1 MGRKTPRAFSNPS
14 ICAIMGAILYE
25 RGWLVL
31 MGISLAKGRRE
42 SIILRTSFIGIGVN
56 VLLAGFKAVVGF
68 STNSIAI
75 LMDAVNNLSDVL
87 SSVITVAG
95 AKLADR
101 NPDFEHPFGHGRYE
115 YLSALVISII
125 IFYAGVTAMVES
137 VKKIIEPEVPEY
149 TTASLILLVVA
160 VIAKIILGR
169 YVKAKGQEADS
180 GALIG
185 SGSDALFDAV
195 LSFSVLVAALV
206 YLEWGFPLESYVG
219 ALIACFILKSGY
231 GMLRDTLNEIL
242 GERPD
247 PQLVREIKN
256 LLVAEPE
263 IQGAYDLMINNYGPG
278 RNYASVHIEL
288 PDVMTVEQVDL
299 LTHRIHEKIFKATGV
314 HLSGVTVYSYNTR
327 DPEAAAIREKVSQM
341 VMQYPWALQVHGFYV
356 DRKAKTMRFDV
367 VVTFGRDRG
376 PIVQELKEEVGKL
389 YPGYTV
395 SVDVDRDISALQG

>member
-1 MGRKTPRAFSNPS
+1 
-14 ICAIMGAILYE
+14 MGAILYE

-31 MGISLAKGRRE
+31 MGISLTNGQRE
-42 SIILRTSFIGIGVN
+42 NIILRTSCIGILVN
-56 VLLAGFKAVVGF
+56 LLLAGFKAVVGF

-75 LMDAVNNLSDVL
+75 LMDALNNLSDVL

-137 VKKIIEPEVPEY
+137 VKKILDPEVPEY
-149 TTASLILLVVA
+149 TTASLVLLAVA
-160 VIAKIILGR
+160 VIVKIILGR
-169 YVKAKGQEADS
+169 YVKRKGAEADS

-195 LSFSVLVAALV
+195 LSFSVLVAALI
-206 YLEWGFPLESYVG
+206 YLGCGVSLESYVG
-219 ALIACFILKSGY
+219 TVIACFILKSGF

-247 PQLVREIKN
+247 PLLVRQIKN
-256 LLVAEPE
+256 LLVEEPE
-263 IQGAYDLMINNYGPG
+263 IRGAYDLMINNYGPG

-288 PDVMTVEQVDL
+288 PDVMTVEQVDR
-299 LTHRIHEKIFKATGV
+299 LTHRIHEKVFKATGV

-327 DPEAAAIREKVSQM
+327 DPEAAQMREQVSQL
-341 VMQYPWALQVHGFYV
+341 VMKHPWALQVHGFYV
-356 DRKAKTMRFDV
+356 DRTKKTMRFDV
-367 VVTFGRDRG
+367 VVTFGRDRE
-376 PIVQELKEEVGKL
+376 PLIQELQQEITRL
-389 YPGYTV
+389 YPDYQV
-395 SVDVDRDISALQG
+395 SVDIDRDISALQG

>member
-1 MGRKTPRAFSNPS
+1 
-14 ICAIMGAILYE
+14 MGAILYE

-31 MGISLAKGRRE
+31 MGISLTNGRRE
-42 SIILRTSFIGIGVN
+42 NIILRTSCIGILVN
-56 VLLAGFKAVVGF
+56 LLLAGFKAVVGF

-75 LMDAVNNLSDVL
+75 LMDALNNLSDVL

-137 VKKIIEPEVPEY
+137 VKKILDPEVPEY
-149 TTASLILLVVA
+149 TTASLVLLAVA
-160 VIAKIILGR
+160 VIVKIILGR
-169 YVKAKGQEADS
+169 YVKRKGAEADS

-195 LSFSVLVAALV
+195 LSFSVLVAALI
-206 YLEWGFPLESYVG
+206 YLGCGVSLESYVG
-219 ALIACFILKSGY
+219 TVIACFILKSGF

-247 PQLVREIKN
+247 PLLVRQIKN
-256 LLVAEPE
+256 LLVEEPE
-263 IQGAYDLMINNYGPG
+263 IRGAYDLMINNYGPG

-288 PDVMTVEQVDL
+288 PDVMTVEQVDR
-299 LTHRIHEKIFKATGV
+299 LTHRIHEKVFKATGV

-327 DPEAAAIREKVSQM
+327 DPEAAQMREQVSQL
-341 VMQYPWALQVHGFYV
+341 VMKHPWALQVHGFYV
-356 DRKAKTMRFDV
+356 DRTKKTMRFDV
-367 VVTFGRDRG
+367 VVTFGRDRETL
-376 PIVQELKEEVGKL
+376 IQELKQEISRL
-389 YPGYTV
+389 YPDYQV
-395 SVDVDRDISALQG
+395 SVDIDRDISALQG

>member
-1 MGRKTPRAFSNPS
+1 
-14 ICAIMGAILYE
+14 MGAILYE

-31 MGISLAKGRRE
+31 MGISLTNGRRE
-42 SIILRTSFIGIGVN
+42 NIILRTSCIGILVN
-56 VLLAGFKAVVGF
+56 LLLAGFKAVVGF

-75 LMDAVNNLSDVL
+75 LMDALNNLSDVL

-137 VKKIIEPEVPEY
+137 VKKILDPEVPEY
-149 TTASLILLVVA
+149 TTASLVLLAVA
-160 VIAKIILGR
+160 VIVKIILGR
-169 YVKAKGQEADS
+169 YVKRKGAEADS

-195 LSFSVLVAALV
+195 LSFSVLVAALI
-206 YLEWGFPLESYVG
+206 YLGCGVSLESYVG
-219 ALIACFILKSGY
+219 TVIACFILKSGF

-247 PQLVREIKN
+247 PLLVRQIKN
-256 LLVAEPE
+256 LLVEEPE
-263 IQGAYDLMINNYGPG
+263 IRGAYDLMINNYGPG

-288 PDVMTVEQVDL
+288 PDVMTVEQVAR
-299 LTHRIHEKIFKATGV
+299 LTHRIHEKVFKATGV

-327 DPEAAAIREKVSQM
+327 DPEAAQMREQVSQL
-341 VMQYPWALQVHGFYV
+341 VMKHPWALQVHGFYV
-356 DRKAKTMRFDV
+356 DRTKKTMRFDV
-367 VVTFGRDRG
+367 VVTFGRDRE
-376 PIVQELKEEVGKL
+376 PLIQELQQEITRL
-389 YPGYTV
+389 YPDYQV
-395 SVDVDRDISALQG
+395 SVDIDRDISALQG

>member
-1 MGRKTPRAFSNPS
+1 
-14 ICAIMGAILYE
+14 MGAILYE

-31 MGISLAKGRRE
+31 MGISLTNGRRE
-42 SIILRTSFIGIGVN
+42 NIILRTSCIGILVN
-56 VLLAGFKAVVGF
+56 LLLAGFKAVVGF

-75 LMDAVNNLSDVL
+75 LMDALNNLSDVL

-137 VKKIIEPEVPEY
+137 VKKILDPEVPEY
-149 TTASLILLVVA
+149 TTASLVLLAVA
-160 VIAKIILGR
+160 VIVKIILGR
-169 YVKAKGQEADS
+169 YVKRKGAEADS

-195 LSFSVLVAALV
+195 LSFSVLVAALI
-206 YLEWGFPLESYVG
+206 YLGCGVSLESYVG
-219 ALIACFILKSGY
+219 TVIACFILKSGF

-247 PQLVREIKN
+247 PLLVRQIKN
-256 LLVAEPE
+256 LLVEEPE

-288 PDVMTVEQVDL
+288 PDVMTVEQVDR
-299 LTHRIHEKIFKATGV
+299 LTHRIHEKVFKATGV

-327 DPEAAAIREKVSQM
+327 DPEAAQMREQVSQL
-341 VMQYPWALQVHGFYV
+341 VMKHPWALQVHGFYV
-356 DRKAKTMRFDV
+356 DRTKKTMRFDV
-367 VVTFGRDRG
+367 VVTFGRDRE
-376 PIVQELKEEVGKL
+376 PLIQELQQEITRL
-389 YPGYTV
+389 YPDYQV
-395 SVDVDRDISALQG
+395 SVDIDRDISALQG

>member
-1 MGRKTPRAFSNPS
+1 MGT
-14 ICAIMGAILYE
+14 
-25 RGWLVL
+25 
-31 MGISLAKGRRE
+31 SLINGRRE

-56 VLLAGFKAVVGF
+56 ILLAGFKAVVGF

-87 SSVITVAG
+87 SSIITVAG

-125 IFYAGVTAMVES
+125 IFYAGVTALVES
-137 VKKIIEPEVPEY
+137 VKKILEPEIPEY
-149 TTASLILLVVA
+149 TTVSLVLLVVA
-160 VIAKIILGR
+160 VIVKIILGR
-169 YVKAKGQEADS
+169 YVKRKGKEADS

-195 LSFSVLVAALV
+195 LSFSVLVAALI
-206 YLEWGFPLESYVG
+206 YLGCGVSLESYVG
-219 ALIACFILKSGY
+219 TVIACFILKSGF

-247 PQLVREIKN
+247 PLLVRQIKN
-256 LLVAEPE
+256 LLVEEPE
-263 IQGAYDLMINNYGPG
+263 IRGAYDLMINNYGPG

-288 PDVMTVEQVDL
+288 PDVMTVEQVDR
-299 LTHRIHEKIFKATGV
+299 LTHRIHKKIFQATGV

-327 DPEAAAIREKVSQM
+327 DPEAAQMRETVNQL
-341 VMQYPWALQVHGFYV
+341 VMKHPWALQVHGFYV
-356 DRKAKTMRFDV
+356 DRTKKTMRFDV
-367 VVTFGRDRG
+367 VVTFGRDRE
-376 PIVQELKEEVGKL
+376 PLIQELQQEITRL
-389 YPGYTV
+389 YPDYQV
-395 SVDVDRDISALQG
+395 SVDIDRDISALQG

>member
-1 MGRKTPRAFSNPS
+1 
-14 ICAIMGAILYE
+14 MGAILYE

-31 MGISLAKGRRE
+31 MGISLTNGRRE
-42 SIILRTSFIGIGVN
+42 NIILRTSCIGILVN
-56 VLLAGFKAVVGF
+56 LLLAGFKAVVGF

-75 LMDAVNNLSDVL
+75 LMDALNNLSDVL

-95 AKLADR
+95 AKLAAR

-137 VKKIIEPEVPEY
+137 VKKILDPEVPEY
-149 TTASLILLVVA
+149 TTASLVLLAVA
-160 VIAKIILGR
+160 VIVKIILGR
-169 YVKAKGQEADS
+169 YVKRKGAEADS

-195 LSFSVLVAALV
+195 LSFSVLVAALI
-206 YLEWGFPLESYVG
+206 YLGCGVSLESYVG
-219 ALIACFILKSGY
+219 TVIACFILKSGF

-247 PQLVREIKN
+247 PLLVRQIKN
-256 LLVAEPE
+256 LLVEEPE
-263 IQGAYDLMINNYGPG
+263 IRGAYDLMINNYGPG

-288 PDVMTVEQVDL
+288 PDVMTVEQVDR
-299 LTHRIHEKIFKATGV
+299 LTHRIHEKVFKATGV

-327 DPEAAAIREKVSQM
+327 DPEAAQMREQVSQL
-341 VMQYPWALQVHGFYV
+341 VMKHPWALQVHGFYV
-356 DRKAKTMRFDV
+356 DRTKKTMRFDV
-367 VVTFGRDRG
+367 VVTFGRDRE
-376 PIVQELKEEVGKL
+376 PLIQELQQEITRL
-389 YPGYTV
+389 YPNYQV
-395 SVDVDRDISALQG
+395 SVDIDRDISALQG

>member
-1 MGRKTPRAFSNPS
+1 MAFSNYS

-31 MGISLAKGRRE
+31 MGISLTNGRRE
-42 SIILRTSFIGIGVN
+42 NIILRTSCIGILVN
-56 VLLAGFKAVVGF
+56 LLLAGFKAVVGF

-75 LMDAVNNLSDVL
+75 LMDALNNLSDVL

-137 VKKIIEPEVPEY
+137 VKKILDPEVPEY
-149 TTASLILLVVA
+149 TTASLVLLAVA
-160 VIAKIILGR
+160 VIVKIILGR
-169 YVKAKGQEADS
+169 YVKRKGAEADS

-195 LSFSVLVAALV
+195 LSFSVLVAALI
-206 YLEWGFPLESYVG
+206 YLGCGVSLESYVG
-219 ALIACFILKSGY
+219 TVIACFILKSGF

-247 PQLVREIKN
+247 PLLVRQIKN
-256 LLVAEPE
+256 LLVEEPE
-263 IQGAYDLMINNYGPG
+263 IRGAYDLMINNYGPG

-288 PDVMTVEQVDL
+288 PDVMTVEQVDR
-299 LTHRIHEKIFKATGV
+299 LTHRIHEKVFKATGV

-327 DPEAAAIREKVSQM
+327 DPEAAQMREQVSQL
-341 VMQYPWALQVHGFYV
+341 VMKHPWALQVHGFYV
-356 DRKAKTMRFDV
+356 DRTKKTMRFDV
-367 VVTFGRDRG
+367 VVTFGRDRE
-376 PIVQELKEEVGKL
+376 PLIQELQQEITRL
-389 YPGYTV
+389 YPDYQV
-395 SVDVDRDISALQG
+395 SVDIDRDISALQG

>member
-1 MGRKTPRAFSNPS
+1 
-14 ICAIMGAILYE
+14 MGAILYE

-31 MGISLAKGRRE
+31 MGISLTNGRRE
-42 SIILRTSFIGIGVN
+42 NIILRTSCIGILVN
-56 VLLAGFKAVVGF
+56 LLLAGFKAVVGF

-75 LMDAVNNLSDVL
+75 LMDALNNLSDVL

-137 VKKIIEPEVPEY
+137 VKKILDPEVPEY
-149 TTASLILLVVA
+149 TTASLVLLAVA
-160 VIAKIILGR
+160 VIVKIILGR
-169 YVKAKGQEADS
+169 YVKRKGAEADS

-195 LSFSVLVAALV
+195 LSFSVLVATLI
-206 YLEWGFPLESYVG
+206 YLGCGVSLESYVG
-219 ALIACFILKSGY
+219 TVIACFILKSGF

-247 PQLVREIKN
+247 PLLVRQIKN
-256 LLVAEPE
+256 LLVEEPE
-263 IQGAYDLMINNYGPG
+263 IRGAYDLMINNYGPG

-288 PDVMTVEQVDL
+288 PDVMTVEQVDR
-299 LTHRIHEKIFKATGV
+299 LTHRIHEKVFKATGV

-327 DPEAAAIREKVSQM
+327 DPEAAQMREQVSQL
-341 VMQYPWALQVHGFYV
+341 VMKHPWALQVHGFYV
-356 DRKAKTMRFDV
+356 DRTKKTMRFDV
-367 VVTFGRDRG
+367 VVTFGRDRETL
-376 PIVQELKEEVGKL
+376 IQELKQEISRL
-389 YPGYTV
+389 YPDYQV
-395 SVDVDRDISALQG
+395 SVDIDRDISALQG

>member
-1 MGRKTPRAFSNPS
+1 
-14 ICAIMGAILYE
+14 
-25 RGWLVL
+25 
-31 MGISLAKGRRE
+31 MGISLTNGRRE
-42 SIILRTSFIGIGVN
+42 NIILRTSCIGILVN
-56 VLLAGFKAVVGF
+56 LLLAGFKAVVGF

-75 LMDAVNNLSDVL
+75 LMDALNNLSDVL

-137 VKKIIEPEVPEY
+137 VKKILDPEVPEY
-149 TTASLILLVVA
+149 TTASLVLLAVA
-160 VIAKIILGR
+160 VIVKIILGR
-169 YVKAKGQEADS
+169 YVKRKGAEADS

-195 LSFSVLVAALV
+195 LSFSVLVAALI
-206 YLEWGFPLESYVG
+206 YLGCGVSLESYVG
-219 ALIACFILKSGY
+219 TVIACFILKSGF

-247 PQLVREIKN
+247 PLLVRQIKN
-256 LLVAEPE
+256 LLVEEPE
-263 IQGAYDLMINNYGPG
+263 IRGAYDLMINNYGPG

-288 PDVMTVEQVDL
+288 PDVMTVEQVDR
-299 LTHRIHEKIFKATGV
+299 LTHRIHEKVFKATGV

-327 DPEAAAIREKVSQM
+327 DPEAAQMREQVSQL
-341 VMQYPWALQVHGFYV
+341 VMKHPWALQVHGFYV
-356 DRKAKTMRFDV
+356 DRTKKTMRFDV
-367 VVTFGRDRG
+367 VVTFGRDRETL
-376 PIVQELKEEVGKL
+376 IQELKQEISRL
-389 YPGYTV
+389 YPDYQV
-395 SVDVDRDISALQG
+395 SVDIDRDISALQG

>member
-1 MGRKTPRAFSNPS
+1 
-14 ICAIMGAILYE
+14 MGAILYE

-31 MGISLAKGRRE
+31 MGISLTNGRRE
-42 SIILRTSFIGIGVN
+42 NIILRTSCIGILVN
-56 VLLAGFKAVVGF
+56 LLLAGFKAVVGF

-75 LMDAVNNLSDVL
+75 LMDALNNLSDVL

-137 VKKIIEPEVPEY
+137 VKKILDPEVPEY
-149 TTASLILLVVA
+149 TTASLVLLAVA
-160 VIAKIILGR
+160 VIVKIILGR
-169 YVKAKGQEADS
+169 YVKRKGAEADS

-195 LSFSVLVAALV
+195 LSFSVLVAALI
-206 YLEWGFPLESYVG
+206 YLGCGVSLESYVG
-219 ALIACFILKSGY
+219 TVIACFILKSGF

-247 PQLVREIKN
+247 PLLVRQIKN
-256 LLVAEPE
+256 LLVEEPE
-263 IQGAYDLMINNYGPG
+263 IRGAYDLMINNYGPG

-288 PDVMTVEQVDL
+288 PDVMTVEQVDR
-299 LTHRIHEKIFKATGV
+299 LTHRIHEKVFKATGV

-327 DPEAAAIREKVSQM
+327 DPEAAQMREQVSQL
-341 VMQYPWALQVHGFYV
+341 VMKHPWALQVHGFYV
-356 DRKAKTMRFDV
+356 DRMKKTMRFDV
-367 VVTFGRDRG
+367 VVTFGRDRE
-376 PIVQELKEEVGKL
+376 PLIQELQQEITRL
-389 YPGYTV
+389 YPDYQV
-395 SVDVDRDISALQG
+395 SVDIDRDISALQG

>member
-1 MGRKTPRAFSNPS
+1 
-14 ICAIMGAILYE
+14 
-25 RGWLVL
+25 
-31 MGISLAKGRRE
+31 MGISLTNGRRE
-42 SIILRTSFIGIGVN
+42 NIILQTSCIGILVN
-56 VLLAGFKAVVGF
+56 LLLAGFKAVVGF

-75 LMDAVNNLSDVL
+75 LMDALNNLSDVL

-137 VKKIIEPEVPEY
+137 VKKILDPEVPEY
-149 TTASLILLVVA
+149 TTASLVLLAVA
-160 VIAKIILGR
+160 VIVKIVLGR
-169 YVKAKGQEADS
+169 YVKRKGAEADS

-195 LSFSVLVAALV
+195 LSFSVLVAALI
-206 YLEWGFPLESYVG
+206 YLGCGVSLESYVG
-219 ALIACFILKSGY
+219 TVIACFILKSGF

-247 PQLVREIKN
+247 PLLVRQIKN
-256 LLVAEPE
+256 LLVEEPE
-263 IQGAYDLMINNYGPG
+263 IRGAYDLMINNYGPG

-288 PDVMTVEQVDL
+288 PDVMTVEQVDR
-299 LTHRIHEKIFKATGV
+299 LTHRIHEKVFKATGV

-327 DPEAAAIREKVSQM
+327 DPEAAQMREQVSQL
-341 VMQYPWALQVHGFYV
+341 VMKHPWALQVHGFYV
-356 DRKAKTMRFDV
+356 DRTKKTMRFDV
-367 VVTFGRDRG
+367 VVTFGRDRE
-376 PIVQELKEEVGKL
+376 PLIQELQQEITRL
-389 YPGYTV
+389 YPDYQV
-395 SVDVDRDISALQG
+395 SVDIDRDISALQG

>member
-1 MGRKTPRAFSNPS
+1 
-14 ICAIMGAILYE
+14 MGAILYE

-31 MGISLAKGRRE
+31 MGISLTNGRRE
-42 SIILRTSFIGIGVN
+42 NIILQTSCIGILVN
-56 VLLAGFKAVVGF
+56 LLLAGFKAVVGF

-75 LMDAVNNLSDVL
+75 LMDALNNLSDVL

-137 VKKIIEPEVPEY
+137 VKKILDPEVPEY
-149 TTASLILLVVA
+149 TTASLVLLAVA
-160 VIAKIILGR
+160 VIVKIILGR
-169 YVKAKGQEADS
+169 YVKRKGAEADS

-195 LSFSVLVAALV
+195 LSFSVLVAALI
-206 YLEWGFPLESYVG
+206 YLSCGVSLESYVG
-219 ALIACFILKSGY
+219 TVIACFILKSGF

-247 PQLVREIKN
+247 PLLVRQIKN
-256 LLVAEPE
+256 LLVEEPE
-263 IQGAYDLMINNYGPG
+263 IRGAYDLMINNYGPG

-288 PDVMTVEQVDL
+288 PDVMTVEQVDR
-299 LTHRIHEKIFKATGV
+299 LTHRIHEKVFKATGV

-327 DPEAAAIREKVSQM
+327 DPEAAQMREQVSQL
-341 VMQYPWALQVHGFYV
+341 VMKHPWALQVHGFYV
-356 DRKAKTMRFDV
+356 DRTKKTMRFDV
-367 VVTFGRDRG
+367 VVTFGRDRE
-376 PIVQELKEEVGKL
+376 PLIQELQQEITRL
-389 YPGYTV
+389 YPDYQV
-395 SVDVDRDISALQG
+395 SVDIDRDISALQG

>member
-1 MGRKTPRAFSNPS
+1 MAFSNYS

-31 MGISLAKGRRE
+31 MGISLTNGRRE
-42 SIILRTSFIGIGVN
+42 NIILQTSCIGILVN
-56 VLLAGFKAVVGF
+56 LLLAGFKAVVGF

-75 LMDAVNNLSDVL
+75 LMDALNNLSDVL

-137 VKKIIEPEVPEY
+137 VKKILDPEVPEY
-149 TTASLILLVVA
+149 TTASLVLLAVA
-160 VIAKIILGR
+160 VIVKIVLGR
-169 YVKAKGQEADS
+169 YVKRKGAEADS

-195 LSFSVLVAALV
+195 LSFSVLVAALI
-206 YLEWGFPLESYVG
+206 YLGCGVSLESYVG
-219 ALIACFILKSGY
+219 TVIACFILKSGF

-247 PQLVREIKN
+247 PLLVRQIKN
-256 LLVAEPE
+256 LLVEEPE
-263 IQGAYDLMINNYGPG
+263 IRGAYDLMINNYGPG

-288 PDVMTVEQVDL
+288 PDVMTVEQVDR
-299 LTHRIHEKIFKATGV
+299 LTHRIHEKVFKATGV

-327 DPEAAAIREKVSQM
+327 DPEAAQMREQVSQL
-341 VMQYPWALQVHGFYV
+341 VMKHPWALQVHGFYV
-356 DRKAKTMRFDV
+356 DRTKKTMRFDV
-367 VVTFGRDRG
+367 VVTFGRDRE
-376 PIVQELKEEVGKL
+376 PLIQELQQEITRL
-389 YPGYTV
+389 YPDYQV
-395 SVDVDRDISALQG
+395 SVDIDRDISALQG

>member
-1 MGRKTPRAFSNPS
+1 
-14 ICAIMGAILYE
+14 MGAILYE

-31 MGISLAKGRRE
+31 MGISLTNGRRE
-42 SIILRTSFIGIGVN
+42 NIILRTSCIGILVN
-56 VLLAGFKAVVGF
+56 LLLAGFKAVVGF

-75 LMDAVNNLSDVL
+75 LMDALNNLSDVL

-137 VKKIIEPEVPEY
+137 VKKILDPEVPEY
-149 TTASLILLVVA
+149 TTASLVLLAVA
-160 VIAKIILGR
+160 VIVKIILGR
-169 YVKAKGQEADS
+169 YVKRKGAETDS

-195 LSFSVLVAALV
+195 LSFSVLVAALI
-206 YLEWGFPLESYVG
+206 YLGCGVSLESYVG
-219 ALIACFILKSGY
+219 TVIACFILKSGF

-247 PQLVREIKN
+247 PLLVRQIKN
-256 LLVAEPE
+256 LLVEEPE
-263 IQGAYDLMINNYGPG
+263 IRGAYDLMINNYGPG

-288 PDVMTVEQVDL
+288 PDVMTVEQVDR
-299 LTHRIHEKIFKATGV
+299 LTHRIHEKVFKATGV

-327 DPEAAAIREKVSQM
+327 DPEAAQMREQVSQL
-341 VMQYPWALQVHGFYV
+341 VMKHPWALQVHGFYV
-356 DRKAKTMRFDV
+356 DRTKKTMRFDV
-367 VVTFGRDRG
+367 VVTFGRDRE
-376 PIVQELKEEVGKL
+376 PLIQELQQEITRL
-389 YPGYTV
+389 YPDYQV
-395 SVDVDRDISALQG
+395 SVDIDRDISALQG

>member
-1 MGRKTPRAFSNPS
+1 MAFSNHS

-31 MGISLAKGRRE
+31 MGISLTNGRRE
-42 SIILRTSFIGIGVN
+42 NIILRTSCIGILVN
-56 VLLAGFKAVVGF
+56 LLLAGFKAVVGF

-75 LMDAVNNLSDVL
+75 LMDALNNLSDVL

-137 VKKIIEPEVPEY
+137 VKKIRDPEVPEY
-149 TTASLILLVVA
+149 TTASLVLLAVA
-160 VIAKIILGR
+160 VIVKIILGR
-169 YVKAKGQEADS
+169 YVKRKGAEADS

-195 LSFSVLVAALV
+195 LSFSVLVAALI
-206 YLEWGFPLESYVG
+206 YLGCGVSLESYVG
-219 ALIACFILKSGY
+219 TVIACFILKSGF

-247 PQLVREIKN
+247 PLLVRQIKN
-256 LLVAEPE
+256 LLVEEPE
-263 IQGAYDLMINNYGPG
+263 IRGAYDLMINNYGPG

-288 PDVMTVEQVDL
+288 PDVMTVEQVDR
-299 LTHRIHEKIFKATGV
+299 LTHRIHEKVFKATGV

-327 DPEAAAIREKVSQM
+327 DPEAAQMREQVSQL
-341 VMQYPWALQVHGFYV
+341 VMKHPWALQVHGFYV
-356 DRKAKTMRFDV
+356 DRTKKTMRFDV
-367 VVTFGRDRG
+367 VVTFGRDRETL
-376 PIVQELKEEVGKL
+376 IQELKQEISRL
-389 YPGYTV
+389 YPDYQV
-395 SVDVDRDISALQG
+395 SVDIDRDISALQG

>member
-1 MGRKTPRAFSNPS
+1 
-14 ICAIMGAILYE
+14 MGAILYE

-31 MGISLAKGRRE
+31 MGISLTNGRRE
-42 SIILRTSFIGIGVN
+42 NIILRTSCIGILVN
-56 VLLAGFKAVVGF
+56 LLLAGFKAVVGF

-75 LMDAVNNLSDVL
+75 LMDALNNLSDVL

-137 VKKIIEPEVPEY
+137 VKKILDPEVPEY
-149 TTASLILLVVA
+149 TTASLVLLAVA
-160 VIAKIILGR
+160 VIVKIILGR
-169 YVKAKGQEADS
+169 YVKRKGAEADS

-195 LSFSVLVAALV
+195 LSFSVLVAALI
-206 YLEWGFPLESYVG
+206 YLGCGVSLESYVG
-219 ALIACFILKSGY
+219 TVIACFILKSGF

-247 PQLVREIKN
+247 PLLVRQIKN
-256 LLVAEPE
+256 LLVEEPE
-263 IQGAYDLMINNYGPG
+263 IRGAYDLMINNYGPG

-288 PDVMTVEQVDL
+288 PDVMTVERVDR
-299 LTHRIHEKIFKATGV
+299 LTHRIHEKVFKATGV

-327 DPEAAAIREKVSQM
+327 DPEAAQMREQVSQL
-341 VMQYPWALQVHGFYV
+341 VMKHPWALQVHGFYV
-356 DRKAKTMRFDV
+356 DRTKKTMRFDV
-367 VVTFGRDRG
+367 VVTFGRDRE
-376 PIVQELKEEVGKL
+376 PLIQELQQEITRL
-389 YPGYTV
+389 YPNYQV
-395 SVDVDRDISALQG
+395 SVDIDRDISALQG

>member
-1 MGRKTPRAFSNPS
+1 
-14 ICAIMGAILYE
+14 MGAILYE

-31 MGISLAKGRRE
+31 MGISLTNGRRE
-42 SIILRTSFIGIGVN
+42 NIILRTSCIGILVN
-56 VLLAGFKAVVGF
+56 LLLAGFKAVVGF

-75 LMDAVNNLSDVL
+75 LMDALNNLSDVL

-137 VKKIIEPEVPEY
+137 VKKIRDPEVPEY
-149 TTASLILLVVA
+149 TTASLVLLAVA
-160 VIAKIILGR
+160 VIVKIILGR
-169 YVKAKGQEADS
+169 YVKRKGAEADS

-195 LSFSVLVAALV
+195 LSFSVLVAALI
-206 YLEWGFPLESYVG
+206 YLGCGVSLESYVG
-219 ALIACFILKSGY
+219 TVIACFILKSGF

-247 PQLVREIKN
+247 PLLVRQIKN
-256 LLVAEPE
+256 LLVEEPE
-263 IQGAYDLMINNYGPG
+263 IRGAYDLMINNYGPG

-288 PDVMTVEQVDL
+288 PDVMTVEQVDR
-299 LTHRIHEKIFKATGV
+299 LTHRIHEKVFKATGV

-327 DPEAAAIREKVSQM
+327 DPEAAQMREQVSQL
-341 VMQYPWALQVHGFYV
+341 VMKHPWALQVHGFYV
-356 DRKAKTMRFDV
+356 DRTKKTMRFDV
-367 VVTFGRDRG
+367 VVTFGRDRETL
-376 PIVQELKEEVGKL
+376 IQELKQEISRL
-389 YPGYTV
+389 YPDYQV
-395 SVDVDRDISALQG
+395 SVDIDRDISALQG

>member
-1 MGRKTPRAFSNPS
+1 
-14 ICAIMGAILYE
+14 MGAILYE

-31 MGISLAKGRRE
+31 MGISLTNGRRE
-42 SIILRTSFIGIGVN
+42 NIILRTSCIGILVN
-56 VLLAGFKAVVGF
+56 LLLAGFKAVVGF

-75 LMDAVNNLSDVL
+75 LMDALNNLSDVL

-137 VKKIIEPEVPEY
+137 VKKILDPEVPEY
-149 TTASLILLVVA
+149 TTASLVLLAVA
-160 VIAKIILGR
+160 VIVKIILGR
-169 YVKAKGQEADS
+169 YVKRKGAEADS

-195 LSFSVLVAALV
+195 LSFSVLVAALI
-206 YLEWGFPLESYVG
+206 YLGCGVSLESYVG
-219 ALIACFILKSGY
+219 TVIACFILKSGF

-247 PQLVREIKN
+247 PLLVRQIKN
-256 LLVAEPE
+256 LLVEEPE
-263 IQGAYDLMINNYGPG
+263 IRGAYDLMINNYGPG

-288 PDVMTVEQVDL
+288 PDVMTVEQVDR
-299 LTHRIHEKIFKATGV
+299 LTHRIHEKVFKATGV

-327 DPEAAAIREKVSQM
+327 DPEAAQMREQVSQL
-341 VMQYPWALQVHGFYV
+341 VMKHPWALQVHGFYV
-356 DRKAKTMRFDV
+356 DRTKKTMRFDV
-367 VVTFGRDRG
+367 VVTFGRNRETL
-376 PIVQELKEEVGKL
+376 IQELKQEITRL
-389 YPGYTV
+389 YPDYQV
-395 SVDVDRDISALQG
+395 SVDIDRDISALQG

>member
-1 MGRKTPRAFSNPS
+1 
-14 ICAIMGAILYE
+14 MGAILYE

-31 MGISLAKGRRE
+31 MGISLTNGRRE
-42 SIILRTSFIGIGVN
+42 NIILQTSCIGILVN
-56 VLLAGFKAVVGF
+56 LLLAGFKAVVGF

-75 LMDAVNNLSDVL
+75 LMDALNNLSDVL

-137 VKKIIEPEVPEY
+137 VKKILDPEVPEY
-149 TTASLILLVVA
+149 TTASLVLLAVA
-160 VIAKIILGR
+160 VIVKIVLGR
-169 YVKAKGQEADS
+169 YVKRKGAEADS

-195 LSFSVLVAALV
+195 LSFSVLVAALI
-206 YLEWGFPLESYVG
+206 YLGCGVSLESYVG
-219 ALIACFILKSGY
+219 TVIACFILKSGF

-247 PQLVREIKN
+247 PLLVRQIKN
-256 LLVAEPE
+256 LLVEEPE
-263 IQGAYDLMINNYGPG
+263 IRGAYDLMINNYGPG

-288 PDVMTVEQVDL
+288 PDVMTVEQVDR
-299 LTHRIHEKIFKATGV
+299 LTHRIHEKVFKATGV

-327 DPEAAAIREKVSQM
+327 DPEAAQMREQVSQL
-341 VMQYPWALQVHGFYV
+341 VMKHPWALQVHGFYV
-356 DRKAKTMRFDV
+356 DRTKKTMRFDV
-367 VVTFGRDRG
+367 VVTFGRDRE
-376 PIVQELKEEVGKL
+376 PLIQELQQEITRL
-389 YPGYTV
+389 YPDYQV
-395 SVDVDRDISALQG
+395 SVDIDRDISALQG

>member
-1 MGRKTPRAFSNPS
+1 
-14 ICAIMGAILYE
+14 MGAILYE

-31 MGISLAKGRRE
+31 MGISLTNGRRE
-42 SIILRTSFIGIGVN
+42 NIILRTSCIGILVN
-56 VLLAGFKAVVGF
+56 LLLAGFKAVVGF

-75 LMDAVNNLSDVL
+75 LMDALNNLSDVL

-137 VKKIIEPEVPEY
+137 VKKILDPEVPEY
-149 TTASLILLVVA
+149 TTASLVLLAVA
-160 VIAKIILGR
+160 VIVKIILGR
-169 YVKAKGQEADS
+169 YVKRKGAEADS

-195 LSFSVLVAALV
+195 LSFSVLVAALI
-206 YLEWGFPLESYVG
+206 YLGCGVSLESYVG
-219 ALIACFILKSGY
+219 TVIACFILKSGF

-247 PQLVREIKN
+247 PFLVRQIKN
-256 LLVAEPE
+256 LLVEEPE
-263 IQGAYDLMINNYGPG
+263 IRGAYDLMINNYGPG

-288 PDVMTVEQVDL
+288 PDVMTVEQVDR
-299 LTHRIHEKIFKATGV
+299 LTHRIHEKVFKATGV

-327 DPEAAAIREKVSQM
+327 DPEAAQMREQVSQL
-341 VMQYPWALQVHGFYV
+341 VMKHPWALQVHGFYV
-356 DRKAKTMRFDV
+356 DRTKKTMRFDV
-367 VVTFGRDRG
+367 VVTFGRDRE
-376 PIVQELKEEVGKL
+376 PLIQELQQEITRL
-389 YPGYTV
+389 YPDYQV
-395 SVDVDRDISALQG
+395 SVDIDRDISALQG

>member
-1 MGRKTPRAFSNPS
+1 
-14 ICAIMGAILYE
+14 
-25 RGWLVL
+25 
-31 MGISLAKGRRE
+31 MGISLTNGRRE
-42 SIILRTSFIGIGVN
+42 NIILRTSCIGILVN
-56 VLLAGFKAVVGF
+56 LLLAGFKAVVGF

-75 LMDAVNNLSDVL
+75 LMDALNNLSDVL

-137 VKKIIEPEVPEY
+137 VKKILDPEVPEY
-149 TTASLILLVVA
+149 TTASLVLLAVA
-160 VIAKIILGR
+160 VIVKIILGR
-169 YVKAKGQEADS
+169 YVKRKGAEADS

-195 LSFSVLVAALV
+195 LSFSVLVAALI
-206 YLEWGFPLESYVG
+206 YLGCGVSLESYVG
-219 ALIACFILKSGY
+219 TVIACFILKSGF

-247 PQLVREIKN
+247 PLLVRQIKN
-256 LLVAEPE
+256 LLVEEPE
-263 IQGAYDLMINNYGPG
+263 IRGAYDLMINNYGPG

-288 PDVMTVEQVDL
+288 PDVMTVEQVDR
-299 LTHRIHEKIFKATGV
+299 LTHRIHEKVFKATGV

-327 DPEAAAIREKVSQM
+327 DPEAAQMREQVSQL
-341 VMQYPWALQVHGFYV
+341 VMKHPWALQVHGFYV
-356 DRKAKTMRFDV
+356 DRTKKTMRFDV
-367 VVTFGRDRG
+367 GVTFGRDRETL
-376 PIVQELKEEVGKL
+376 IQELKQEISRL
-389 YPGYTV
+389 YPDYQV
-395 SVDVDRDISALQG
+395 SVDIDRDISALQG

>member
-1 MGRKTPRAFSNPS
+1 
-14 ICAIMGAILYE
+14 MGAILYE

-31 MGISLAKGRRE
+31 MGISLTNGRRE
-42 SIILRTSFIGIGVN
+42 NIILRTSCIGILVN
-56 VLLAGFKAVVGF
+56 LLLAGFKAVVGF

-75 LMDAVNNLSDVL
+75 LMDALNNLSDVL

-137 VKKIIEPEVPEY
+137 VKKILDPEVPEY
-149 TTASLILLVVA
+149 TTASLVLLAVA
-160 VIAKIILGR
+160 VIVKIILGR
-169 YVKAKGQEADS
+169 YVKRKGAEADS

-195 LSFSVLVAALV
+195 LSFSVLVAALI
-206 YLEWGFPLESYVG
+206 YLGYGVSLESYVG
-219 ALIACFILKSGY
+219 TVIACFILKSGF

-247 PQLVREIKN
+247 PLLVRQIKN
-256 LLVAEPE
+256 LLVEEPE
-263 IQGAYDLMINNYGPG
+263 IRGAYDLMINNYGPG

-288 PDVMTVEQVDL
+288 PDVMTVEQVDR
-299 LTHRIHEKIFKATGV
+299 LTHRIHEKVFKATGV

-327 DPEAAAIREKVSQM
+327 DPEAAQMREQVSQL
-341 VMQYPWALQVHGFYV
+341 VMKHPWALQVHGFYV
-356 DRKAKTMRFDV
+356 DRTKKTMRFDV
-367 VVTFGRDRG
+367 VVTFGRDRE
-376 PIVQELKEEVGKL
+376 PLIQELQQEITRL
-389 YPGYTV
+389 YPDYQI
-395 SVDVDRDISALQG
+395 SVDIDRDISALQG

>member
-1 MGRKTPRAFSNPS
+1 MAFSNHS

-31 MGISLAKGRRE
+31 MGISLTNGRRE
-42 SIILRTSFIGIGVN
+42 NIILQTSCIGILVN
-56 VLLAGFKAVVGF
+56 LLLAGFKAVVGF

-75 LMDAVNNLSDVL
+75 LMDALNNLSDVL

-137 VKKIIEPEVPEY
+137 VKKILDPEVPEY
-149 TTASLILLVVA
+149 TTASLVLLAVA
-160 VIAKIILGR
+160 VIVKIVLGR
-169 YVKAKGQEADS
+169 YVKRKGAEADS

-195 LSFSVLVAALV
+195 LSFSVLVAALI
-206 YLEWGFPLESYVG
+206 YLGCGVSLESYVG
-219 ALIACFILKSGY
+219 TVIACFILKSGF

-247 PQLVREIKN
+247 PLLVRQIKN
-256 LLVAEPE
+256 LLVEEPE
-263 IQGAYDLMINNYGPG
+263 IRGAYDLMINNYGPG

-288 PDVMTVEQVDL
+288 PDVMTVEQVDR
-299 LTHRIHEKIFKATGV
+299 LTHRIHEKVFKATGV

-327 DPEAAAIREKVSQM
+327 DPEAAQMREQVSQL
-341 VMQYPWALQVHGFYV
+341 VMKHPWALQVHGFYV
-356 DRKAKTMRFDV
+356 DRTKKTMRFDV
-367 VVTFGRDRG
+367 VVTFGRDRE
-376 PIVQELKEEVGKL
+376 PLIQELQQEITRL
-389 YPGYTV
+389 YPDYQV
-395 SVDVDRDISALQG
+395 SVDIDRDISALQG

>member
-1 MGRKTPRAFSNPS
+1 
-14 ICAIMGAILYE
+14 MGAILYE

-31 MGISLAKGRRE
+31 MGISLTNGRRE
-42 SIILRTSFIGIGVN
+42 NIILRTSCIGILVN
-56 VLLAGFKAVVGF
+56 LLLAGFKAVVGF

-75 LMDAVNNLSDVL
+75 LMDALNNLSDVL

-137 VKKIIEPEVPEY
+137 VKKILDPEVPEY
-149 TTASLILLVVA
+149 TTASLVLLAVA
-160 VIAKIILGR
+160 VIVKIILGR
-169 YVKAKGQEADS
+169 YVKRKGAEADS

-195 LSFSVLVAALV
+195 LSFSVLVAALI
-206 YLEWGFPLESYVG
+206 YLGCGVSLESYVG
-219 ALIACFILKSGY
+219 TVIACFILKSGF

-247 PQLVREIKN
+247 PLLVRQIKN
-256 LLVAEPE
+256 LLVEEPE
-263 IQGAYDLMINNYGPG
+263 IRGAYDLMINNYGPG

-288 PDVMTVEQVDL
+288 PDVMTVEQVDR
-299 LTHRIHEKIFKATGV
+299 LTHRIHEKVFKATGV

-327 DPEAAAIREKVSQM
+327 DPEAAQMREQVSQL
-341 VMQYPWALQVHGFYV
+341 VMKHPWALQVHGFYV
-356 DRKAKTMRFDV
+356 DRTKKTMRFDV
-367 VVTFGRDRG
+367 VVTFGRDRE
-376 PIVQELKEEVGKL
+376 PLIQELQQEITRL
-389 YPGYTV
+389 YPDYQV
-395 SVDVDRDISALQG
+395 SVDIDRDISALQG

>member
-1 MGRKTPRAFSNPS
+1 
-14 ICAIMGAILYE
+14 MGAILYE

-31 MGISLAKGRRE
+31 MGISLTNGRRE
-42 SIILRTSFIGIGVN
+42 NIILRTSCIGILVN
-56 VLLAGFKAVVGF
+56 LLLAGFKAVVGF

-75 LMDAVNNLSDVL
+75 LMDALNNLSDVL

-137 VKKIIEPEVPEY
+137 VKKILDPEVPEY
-149 TTASLILLVVA
+149 TTASLVLLAVA
-160 VIAKIILGR
+160 VIVKIILGR
-169 YVKAKGQEADS
+169 YVKRKGAEADS

-195 LSFSVLVAALV
+195 LSFSVLVAALI
-206 YLEWGFPLESYVG
+206 YLGCGVSLESYVG
-219 ALIACFILKSGY
+219 TVIACFILKSGF

-247 PQLVREIKN
+247 PLLVRQIKN
-256 LLVAEPE
+256 LLVEEPE
-263 IQGAYDLMINNYGPG
+263 IRGAYDLMINNYGPG

-288 PDVMTVEQVDL
+288 PDVMTVEQVDR
-299 LTHRIHEKIFKATGV
+299 LTHRIHEKVFKATGV

-327 DPEAAAIREKVSQM
+327 DPEAAQMREQVSQL
-341 VMQYPWALQVHGFYV
+341 VMKHPWALQVHGFYV
-356 DRKAKTMRFDV
+356 DRTKKTMRFDV
-367 VVTFGRDRG
+367 VVTFGRDRE
-376 PIVQELKEEVGKL
+376 PLIQELQQEITRL
-389 YPGYTV
+389 YPNYQV
-395 SVDVDRDISALQG
+395 SVDIDRDISALQG

>member
-1 MGRKTPRAFSNPS
+1 MAFSNHS

-31 MGISLAKGRRE
+31 MGISLTNGRRE
-42 SIILRTSFIGIGVN
+42 NIILQTSCIGILVN
-56 VLLAGFKAVVGF
+56 LLLAGFKAVVGF

-75 LMDAVNNLSDVL
+75 LMDALNNLSDVL

-137 VKKIIEPEVPEY
+137 VKKILDPEVPEY
-149 TTASLILLVVA
+149 TTASLVLLAVA
-160 VIAKIILGR
+160 VIVKIVLGR
-169 YVKAKGQEADS
+169 YVKRKGAEADS
-180 GALIG
+180 GALVG

-195 LSFSVLVAALV
+195 LSFSVLVAALI
-206 YLEWGFPLESYVG
+206 YLGCGVSLESYVG
-219 ALIACFILKSGY
+219 TVIACFILKSGF

-247 PQLVREIKN
+247 PLLVRQIKN
-256 LLVAEPE
+256 LLVEEPE
-263 IQGAYDLMINNYGPG
+263 IRGAYDLMINNYGPG

-288 PDVMTVEQVDL
+288 PDVMTVEQVDR
-299 LTHRIHEKIFKATGV
+299 LTHRIHEKVFKATGV

-327 DPEAAAIREKVSQM
+327 DPEAAQMREQVSQL
-341 VMQYPWALQVHGFYV
+341 VMKHPWALQVHGFYV
-356 DRKAKTMRFDV
+356 DRTKKTMRFDV
-367 VVTFGRDRG
+367 VVTFGRDRE
-376 PIVQELKEEVGKL
+376 PLIQELQQEITRL
-389 YPGYTV
+389 YPDYQV
-395 SVDVDRDISALQG
+395 SVDIDRDISALQG

>member
-1 MGRKTPRAFSNPS
+1 
-14 ICAIMGAILYE
+14 MGAILYE

-31 MGISLAKGRRE
+31 MGISLTNGRRE
-42 SIILRTSFIGIGVN
+42 NIILRTSCIGILVN
-56 VLLAGFKAVVGF
+56 LLLAGFKAVVGF

-75 LMDAVNNLSDVL
+75 LMDALNNLSDVL

-137 VKKIIEPEVPEY
+137 VKKILDPEVPEY
-149 TTASLILLVVA
+149 TTASLVLLAVA
-160 VIAKIILGR
+160 VIVKIILGR
-169 YVKAKGQEADS
+169 YVKRKGAEADS

-195 LSFSVLVAALV
+195 LSFSVLVAALI
-206 YLEWGFPLESYVG
+206 YLGCGVSLESYVG
-219 ALIACFILKSGY
+219 TVIACFILKSGF

-247 PQLVREIKN
+247 PLLVRQIKN
-256 LLVAEPE
+256 LLVEEPE
-263 IQGAYDLMINNYGPG
+263 IRGAYDLMINNYGPG

-288 PDVMTVEQVDL
+288 PDVMTVEQVDR
-299 LTHRIHEKIFKATGV
+299 LTHRIHEKVFKATGV

-327 DPEAAAIREKVSQM
+327 DPEAAQMREQVSQL
-341 VMQYPWALQVHGFYV
+341 VMKHPWALQVHGFYV
-356 DRKAKTMRFDV
+356 DRTKKTMRFDV
-367 VVTFGRDRG
+367 VVTFGRDRE
-376 PIVQELKEEVGKL
+376 PLIQELQQEITRL
-389 YPGYTV
+389 YPDYQV
-395 SVDVDRDISALQG
+395 SVDIDRDISAL

>member
-1 MGRKTPRAFSNPS
+1 MAFSNHS

-31 MGISLAKGRRE
+31 MGISLTNGRRE
-42 SIILRTSFIGIGVN
+42 NIILQTSCIGILVN
-56 VLLAGFKAVVGF
+56 LLLAGFKAVVGF

-75 LMDAVNNLSDVL
+75 LMDALNNLSDVL

-137 VKKIIEPEVPEY
+137 VKKILDPEVPEY
-149 TTASLILLVVA
+149 TTASLVLLAVA
-160 VIAKIILGR
+160 VIVKIVLGR
-169 YVKAKGQEADS
+169 YVKRKGAEADS

-195 LSFSVLVAALV
+195 LSFSVLVAALI
-206 YLEWGFPLESYVG
+206 YLSCGVSLESYVG
-219 ALIACFILKSGY
+219 TVIACFILKSGF

-247 PQLVREIKN
+247 PLLVRQIKN
-256 LLVAEPE
+256 LLVEEPE
-263 IQGAYDLMINNYGPG
+263 IRGAYDLMINNYGPG

-288 PDVMTVEQVDL
+288 PDVMTVEQVDR
-299 LTHRIHEKIFKATGV
+299 LTHRIHEKVFKATGV

-327 DPEAAAIREKVSQM
+327 DPEAAQMREQVSQL
-341 VMQYPWALQVHGFYV
+341 VMKHPWALQVHGFYV
-356 DRKAKTMRFDV
+356 DRTKKTMRFDV
-367 VVTFGRDRG
+367 VVTFGRDRE
-376 PIVQELKEEVGKL
+376 PLIQELQQEITRL
-389 YPGYTV
+389 YPDYQV
-395 SVDVDRDISALQG
+395 SVDIDRDISALQG

>member
-1 MGRKTPRAFSNPS
+1 
-14 ICAIMGAILYE
+14 MGAILYE

-31 MGISLAKGRRE
+31 MGISLTNGRRE
-42 SIILRTSFIGIGVN
+42 NIILQTSCIGILVN
-56 VLLAGFKAVVGF
+56 LLLAGFKAVVGF

-75 LMDAVNNLSDVL
+75 LMDALNNLSDVL

-101 NPDFEHPFGHGRYE
+101 NPDFEHPFGNGRYE

-137 VKKIIEPEVPEY
+137 VKKILYPEVPEY
-149 TTASLILLVVA
+149 TTASLVLLAVA
-160 VIAKIILGR
+160 VIVKIVLGR
-169 YVKAKGQEADS
+169 YVKRKGAEADS

-195 LSFSVLVAALV
+195 LSFSVLVAALI
-206 YLEWGFPLESYVG
+206 YLGCGVSLESYVG
-219 ALIACFILKSGY
+219 TVIACFILKSGF

-247 PQLVREIKN
+247 PLLVRQIKN
-256 LLVAEPE
+256 LLVEEPE
-263 IQGAYDLMINNYGPG
+263 IRGAYDLMINNYGPG

-288 PDVMTVEQVDL
+288 PDVMTVEQVDR
-299 LTHRIHEKIFKATGV
+299 LTHRIHEKVFKATGV

-327 DPEAAAIREKVSQM
+327 DPEAAQMREQVSQL
-341 VMQYPWALQVHGFYV
+341 VMKHPWALQVHGFYV
-356 DRKAKTMRFDV
+356 DRTKKTMRFDV
-367 VVTFGRDRG
+367 VVTFGRDRE
-376 PIVQELKEEVGKL
+376 PLIQELQQEITRL
-389 YPGYTV
+389 YPDYQV
-395 SVDVDRDISALQG
+395 SVDIDRDISALQG

>member
-1 MGRKTPRAFSNPS
+1 MAFSNHS

-31 MGISLAKGRRE
+31 MGISLTNGRRE
-42 SIILRTSFIGIGVN
+42 NIILQTSCIGILVN
-56 VLLAGFKAVVGF
+56 LLLAGFKAVVGF

-75 LMDAVNNLSDVL
+75 LMDALNNLSDVL

-137 VKKIIEPEVPEY
+137 VKKILYPEVPEY
-149 TTASLILLVVA
+149 TTASLVLLAVA
-160 VIAKIILGR
+160 VIVKIVLGR
-169 YVKAKGQEADS
+169 YVKRKGAEADS

-195 LSFSVLVAALV
+195 LSFSVLVAALI
-206 YLEWGFPLESYVG
+206 YLGCGVSLESYVG
-219 ALIACFILKSGY
+219 TVIACFILKSGF

-247 PQLVREIKN
+247 PLLVRQIKN
-256 LLVAEPE
+256 LLVEEPE
-263 IQGAYDLMINNYGPG
+263 IRGAYDLMINNYGPG

-288 PDVMTVEQVDL
+288 PDVMTVEQVDR
-299 LTHRIHEKIFKATGV
+299 LTHRIHEKVFKATGV

-327 DPEAAAIREKVSQM
+327 DPEAAQMREQVSQL
-341 VMQYPWALQVHGFYV
+341 VMKHPWALQVHGFYV
-356 DRKAKTMRFDV
+356 DRTKKTMRFDV
-367 VVTFGRDRG
+367 VVTFGRDRE
-376 PIVQELKEEVGKL
+376 PLIQELQQEITRL
-389 YPGYTV
+389 YPDYQV
-395 SVDVDRDISALQG
+395 SVDIDRDISALQG

>member
-1 MGRKTPRAFSNPS
+1 MAFSNHS

-31 MGISLAKGRRE
+31 MGISLTNGRRE
-42 SIILRTSFIGIGVN
+42 NIILRTSCIGILVN
-56 VLLAGFKAVVGF
+56 LLLAGFKAVVGF

-75 LMDAVNNLSDVL
+75 LMDALNNLSDVL

-137 VKKIIEPEVPEY
+137 VKKILDPEVPEY
-149 TTASLILLVVA
+149 TTASLVLLAVA
-160 VIAKIILGR
+160 VIVKIILGR
-169 YVKAKGQEADS
+169 YVKRKGAEADS

-195 LSFSVLVAALV
+195 LSFSVLVAALI
-206 YLEWGFPLESYVG
+206 YLGCGVSLESYVG
-219 ALIACFILKSGY
+219 TVIACFILKSGF

-247 PQLVREIKN
+247 PLLVRQIKN
-256 LLVAEPE
+256 LLVEEPE
-263 IQGAYDLMINNYGPG
+263 IRGAYDLMINNYGPG

-288 PDVMTVEQVDL
+288 PDVMTVEQVDR
-299 LTHRIHEKIFKATGV
+299 LTHRIHEKVFKATGV

-327 DPEAAAIREKVSQM
+327 DPEAAQMREQVSQL
-341 VMQYPWALQVHGFYV
+341 VMKHPWALQVHGFYV
-356 DRKAKTMRFDV
+356 DRTKKTMRFDV
-367 VVTFGRDRG
+367 VVTFGRDRETL
-376 PIVQELKEEVGKL
+376 IQELKQEISRL
-389 YPGYTV
+389 YPDYQV
-395 SVDVDRDISALQG
+395 SVDIDRDISALQG

>member
-1 MGRKTPRAFSNPS
+1 MAFSNHS

-31 MGISLAKGRRE
+31 MGISLTNGRRE
-42 SIILRTSFIGIGVN
+42 NIILRTSCIGILVN
-56 VLLAGFKAVVGF
+56 LLLAGFKAVVGF

-75 LMDAVNNLSDVL
+75 LMDALNNLSDVL

-137 VKKIIEPEVPEY
+137 VKKILDPEVPEY
-149 TTASLILLVVA
+149 TTASLVLLAVA
-160 VIAKIILGR
+160 VIVKIILGR
-169 YVKAKGQEADS
+169 YVKRKGAEADS

-195 LSFSVLVAALV
+195 LSFSVLVAALI
-206 YLEWGFPLESYVG
+206 YLGCGVSLESYVG
-219 ALIACFILKSGY
+219 TVIACFILKSGF

-247 PQLVREIKN
+247 PLLVRQIKN
-256 LLVAEPE
+256 LLVEEPE
-263 IQGAYDLMINNYGPG
+263 IRGAYDLMINNYGPG

-288 PDVMTVEQVDL
+288 PDVMTVEQVDR
-299 LTHRIHEKIFKATGV
+299 LTHRIHEKVFKATGV

-327 DPEAAAIREKVSQM
+327 DPEAAQMREQVSQL
-341 VMQYPWALQVHGFYV
+341 VMKHPWALQVHGFYV
-356 DRKAKTMRFDV
+356 DRTKKTMRFDV
-367 VVTFGRDRG
+367 VVTFGRNRETL
-376 PIVQELKEEVGKL
+376 IQELKQEITRL
-389 YPGYTV
+389 YPDYQV
-395 SVDVDRDISALQG
+395 SVDIDRDISALQG